1 MAKFQLKSGTTS
13 KMLNLFVQDASKTTG
28 AGLTGIS
35 NNTSGL
41 LAHYIREG
49 ESSSNPIAIVS
60 AVIGT
65 FTAGGII
72 EIESSAMP
80 GLYQI
85 GLPNAVCSANAKS
98 ATVYYFGAA
107 NMVPSLLEIEL
118 TATDNQDGVR
128 YGMTALPN
136 AAAAAS
142 NGLPTA
148 GAGAFQISTSA
159 GMVLVQ
165 QGAAAGQLDATSG
178 VVKANAVQTLGVTIP
193 ASAGYMAVDW
203 GTVVNK
209 TTTNALTGT
218 TISTSQVV
226 ATVTNAVIV
235 GSVSAGAMS
244 GVSISSVTGAVG
256 SVTTPVTIGAVSAGA
271 MAAVSISSVTGSVGS
286 VTGSVIVG
294 SVSAGIT
301 VPANV
306 LQVNSVNVPASAGY
320 MAIDWGTIVNKTT
333 SNALTGTTIST
344 SQVAASVTA
353 PVIIGSVSAG
363 AMAGVSISSVTGS
376 VGSVTGAVGSVT
388 GAVGS
393 VTAGVAVASVSSG
406 ILPTNFISLS
416 IDAGGNV
423 KTQTAIKKNVIVS
436 GFSFV
441 MTDNTTHVPRAG
453 LTVSANRSID
463 GAAFAACTN
472 NVTEISNGIYQ
483 TNLAAADVN
492 GNNIMVR
499 FVATSADDQNILI
512 ITNS

>member
-1 MAKFQLKSGTTS
+1 MPKLSLKSGTTS
-13 KMLNLFVQDASKTTG
+13 KMLNMFVQDSSKTTG
-28 AGLTGIS
+28 AGLAGLS
-35 NNTSGL
+35 NNSSGL

-49 ESSSNPIAIVS
+49 ESASNPIAIVS
-60 AVIGT
+60 AAIGT
-65 FTAGGII
+65 WTTGGFI

-98 ATVYYFGAA
+98 ATLYYFGAT
-107 NMVPSLLEIEL
+107 NMSPVLMEIEL

-178 VVKANAVQTLGVTIP
+178 VVKANVTQTLGVTIP

-203 GTVVNK
+203 GTIVNK

-218 TISTSQVV
+218 TISTSQV
-226 ATVTNAVIV
+226 
-235 GSVSAGAMS
+235 
-244 GVSISSVTGAVG
+244 
-256 SVTTPVTIGAVSAGA
+256 
-271 MAAVSISSVTGSVGS
+271 AA
-286 VTGSVIVG
+286 
-294 SVSAGIT
+294 
-301 VPANV
+301 
-306 LQVNSVNVPASAGY
+306 
-320 MAIDWGTIVNKTT
+320 
-333 SNALTGTTIST
+333 
-344 SQVAASVTA
+344 
-353 PVIIGSVSAG
+353 
-363 AMAGVSISSVTGS
+363 
-376 VGSVTGAVGSVT
+376 SVTGAVGSVT

-406 ILPTNFISLS
+406 ILPPNFVSLS

-492 GNNIMVR
+492 GNNIMLR
-499 FVATSADDQNILI
+499 FVAVSADDQNLLV